1 MPHFSSDKSQKVFK
15 IQKNSPLPIIA
26 IFLLLIALCGIV
38 SADINQSYTDIVGP
52 ISSATVSANPSY
64 STGTPINGTVNLSSY
79 NGNNMLL
86 SQITALDSKSVR
98 LTTLSPVGCN
108 ADFLYW
114 PSPTGAV
121 TLSDSSNNIIG
132 TGNIY
137 FTEISNSST
146 TLAQYDVLLQNLV
159 WFPSANNVLLTSG
172 YQNSIIT
179 MQYTLSPALPSDVIF
194 RFGTSS
200 NPITGAQSTLFFN
213 LGTSA
218 GTESVLSSPDAI
230 SQTTQHFNYNFQNI
244 VTVTYVNSS
253 SQYNWNIN
261 KSSSLGVSGISIS
274 NVTDGSGVLSGT
286 VTDGIT
292 KNGASYTP
300 PIFINITDPIIGTQF
315 LHTAFYPTF
324 TLYAPIT
331 NSTINMPLPITFS
344 SNSVIPSDVNQVV
357 FNTNFPNSNNI
368 LSNILYDNNQ
378 TQRNPLNFYKKS
390 GNWYQSDGIGFNINL
405 GSTLPNSFTTTF
417 INANNYYVT
426 ATLNSNLIGGFAAN
440 NPLSF
445 YITGTNAGTSAYFT
459 ISDSKTG
466 NPISGSILG
475 IFDVPNQ
482 KWTNTTLT
490 SGSINL
496 PLNTNYFYAY
506 QGTAPN
512 YQPSAFNTL
521 LIPSGGGNAT
531 ISIALIPSSLA
542 VTAGNT
548 TISIAVVNGLTNA
561 PVSGATV
568 TVSAANATNY
578 TTQSQTTVNGNTLFI
593 VPTGNTYTASASA
606 TGYQSGSLIAVVG
619 SSPVTQTISLTPLSS
634 VPTIATSTTT
644 YPGQQPSIYPTLNGT
659 VTDQTNPFFGNAIDW
674 LGFMG
679 AKPSE
684 IALVLAF
691 LLILLGGVCGSA
703 ASSVGLGYA
712 YQPDPLGALA
722 GALLG
727 FIASVAFGF
736 FPAWLAVAAV
746 IIIAFIVARRAWA

>member
-1 MPHFSSDKSQKVFK
+1 LPHFSSDKSQKVFK

-38 SADINQSYTDIVGP
+38 SADLNQSYVDSIGP
-52 ISSATVSANPSY
+52 IPSVFASPIPGY
-64 STGTPINGTVNLSSY
+64 TGMSGTQTGTINISTW
-79 NGNNMLL
+79 NGN
-86 SQITALDSKSVR
+86 TANFAQYTYIDFKNLKVQGR
-98 LTTLSPVGCN
+98 VPIGTTVLN
-108 ADFLYW
+108 W
-114 PSPTGAV
+114 PSPSTSVNIYSGA
-121 TLSDSSNNIIG
+121 TLVG
-132 TGNIY
+132 TGILTYSFVSNTTPLLAQYEVSLSSITWLPAISSVGFTSGWQLNILQLQY
-137 FTEISNSST
+137 NPATMGYPDPMWTFGVSSST
-146 TLAQYDVLLQNLV
+146 TGLGSFA
-159 WFPSANNVLLTSG
+159 G
-172 YQNSIIT
+172 
-179 MQYTLSPALPSDVIF
+179 MIF
-194 RFGTSS
+194 S
-200 NPITGAQSTLFFN
+200 TGAIGVGNTL
-213 LGTSA
+213 A
-218 GTESVLSSPDAI
+218 GDINNNIQNNFLYQFKNTVFVN
-230 SQTTQHFNYNFQNI
+230 QNNTTGAL
-244 VTVTYVNSS
+244 T
-253 SQYNWNIN
+253 WNII
-261 KSSSLGVSGISIS
+261 KVSSVPWSGISVS
-274 NVTDGSGVLSGT
+274 NVSDGSGVLSAT
-286 VTDGIT
+286 VLDSLN
-292 KNGASYTP
+292 KNGVSYNS
-300 PIFINITDPIIGTQF
+300 PIYMNITDVFTGTQF
-315 LHTAFYPTF
+315 LNTFFYPTF
-324 TLYAPIT
+324 ALYAPIT
-331 NSTINMPLPITFS
+331 NSSTNTPLSIELS
-344 SNSVIPSDVNQVV
+344 SSSTIPSDVNQLV

-368 LSNILYDNNQ
+368 FSNLLYDNNQ
-378 TQRNPLNFYKKS
+378 TQRNPLSFYKKTN
-390 GNWYQSDGIGFNINL
+390 GYWYQSDGIGFNINL
-405 GSTLPNSFTTTF
+405 GSTLPNTFTTTF
-417 INANNYYVT
+417 INAGNYYVT
-426 ATLNSNLIGGFAAN
+426 ATLSSNLIGGFAAN
-440 NPLSF
+440 NPLRF
-445 YITGTNAGTSAYFT
+445 YITGTNAGTYAYFT

-578 TTQSQTTVNGNTLFI
+578 ATQSQTTVNGNALFV

>member
-1 MPHFSSDKSQKVFK
+1 MPHFPSDKSQKVFK

-38 SADINQSYTDIVGP
+38 SADNVLNASLSTAQGYAFTTPVEYAALNPTLALYFNNAQYLSNLNYVSTTNNKILF
-52 ISSATVSANPSY
+52 SSWNPNYFKSWSSPASLFY
-64 STGTPINGTVNLSSY
+64 GSNLLC
-79 NGNNMLL
+79 NGNFYA
-86 SQITALDSKSVR
+86 SFV
-98 LTTLSPVGCN
+98 
-108 ADFLYW
+108 
-114 PSPTGAV
+114 
-121 TLSDSSNNIIG
+121 
-132 TGNIY
+132 
-137 FTEISNSST
+137 SNSSP
-146 TLAQYDVLLQNLV
+146 TLAY
-159 WFPSANNVLLTSG
+159 
-172 YQNSIIT
+172 
-179 MQYTLSPALPSDVIF
+179 
-194 RFGTSS
+194 
-200 NPITGAQSTLFFN
+200 FN
-213 LGTSA
+213 LQYIPS
-218 GTESVLSSPDAI
+218 
-230 SQTTQHFNYNFQNI
+230 NI
-244 VTVTYVNSS
+244 LTNLT
-253 SQYNWNIN
+253 
-261 KSSSLGVSGISIS
+261 GVSGQIPVTISIS
-274 NVTDGSGVLSGT
+274 NPPSPWPVAAYYVGTPGTAPPVGTTTAYFTGYSNFPLEATGVGFTNSASWNYNFINSISLVNNAGTQSTISINRIFNSTGVLLSSYSEIIINDSLSNIYLNSASSNNQVLSFNPPQF
-286 VTDGIT
+286 VT
-292 KNGASYTP
+292 
-300 PIFINITDPIIGTQF
+300 IIDLNTGTQWSQVF
-315 LHTAFYPTF
+315 NYVKISMT
-324 TLYAPIT
+324 APIL
-331 NSTINMPLPITFS
+331 NASINTPLSLQLVS
-344 SNSVIPSDVNQVV
+344 SNGIIPSDINAIS
-357 FNTNFPNSNNI
+357 FTTNFPNSNNI
-368 LSNILYDNNQ
+368 LSSILYDNNQ
-378 TQRNPLNFYKKS
+378 TQRNPLTFYKKS

-405 GSTLPNSFTTTF
+405 GSTFPNSFTTTF
-417 INANNYYVT
+417 INANKYYVT

-440 NPLSF
+440 NPLRF
-445 YITGTNAGTSAYFT
+445 YITGTNAGTYAYFT
-459 ISDSKTG
+459 ISDSITG

-496 PLNTNYFYAY
+496 PLTTNYFYAY

-531 ISIALIPSSLA
+531 ISIALIPSTLA

-578 TTQSQTTVNGNTLFI
+578 TTQSQTTVNGNTLFV

>member
-1 MPHFSSDKSQKVFK
+1 MKINIKLFYVLFICLVVFPS
-15 IQKNSPLPIIA
+15 IVCAFPSYNFNATYSP
-26 IFLLLIALCGIV
+26 
-38 SADINQSYTDIVGP
+38 IVG
-52 ISSATVSANPSY
+52 ATQEYTYNNGGGAAQF
-64 STGTPINGTVNLSSY
+64 INRTLTLGSY
-79 NGNNMLL
+79 NGNLL
-86 SQITALDSKSVR
+86 NLGSITSIDTGSIDITTSSSQGTW
-98 LTTLSPVGCN
+98 LS
-108 ADFLYW
+108 
-114 PSPTGAV
+114 
-121 TLSDSSNNIIG
+121 G
-132 TGNIY
+132 TYLANIY
-137 FTEISNSST
+137 SPMQSLLLGTCSVSINYVSNT
-146 TLAQYDVLLQNLV
+146 TPTAAIYDINI
-159 WFPSANNVLLTSG
+159 
-172 YQNSIIT
+172 NSIYWNNT
-179 MQYTLSPALPSDVIF
+179 VKTYALPSGNPASEQLNISYTADSAMSQYK
-194 RFGTSS
+194 SS
-200 NPITGAQSTLFFN
+200 SATNHPISG
-213 LGTSA
+213 SA
-218 GTESVLSSPDAI
+218 GLIYYQSPGSSYPYISAVLGSYMTNTFTYNFINQINI
-230 SQTTQHFNYNFQNI
+230 SQTSTGYSYYITKGDGTPQNTGYSI
-244 VTVTYVNSS
+244 V
-253 SQYNWNIN
+253 NITDASGGIPYPSTLN
-261 KSSSLGVSGISIS
+261 AINISGIFY
-274 NVTDGSGVLSGT
+274 NVPV
-286 VTDGIT
+286 
-292 KNGASYTP
+292 
-300 PIFINITDPIIGTQF
+300 FINIQDPQTNYF
-315 LHTAFYPTF
+315 WNFTAFYPRYNLT
-324 TLYAPIT
+324 APIL
-331 NSTINMPLPITFS
+331 NSTVNTPISISLRS
-344 SNSVIPSDVNQVV
+344 STGLNPSDVNQVV

-368 LSNILYDNNQ
+368 PSNILYDNNQ

-405 GSTLPNSFTTTF
+405 GSTLPNTFTTTF
-417 INANNYYVT
+417 INTGNYYVT

-440 NPLSF
+440 NPLRF
-445 YITGTNAGTSAYFT
+445 YITGTNAGTYAYFT

-578 TTQSQTTVNGNTLFI
+578 PTQSQTTVNGNTLFV

>member
-38 SADINQSYTDIVGP
+38 SADNVLNASLSDAQGYAFSTISEQSGGDTTFALYFNNAQYLSNLNYVSTTNNK
-52 ISSATVSANPSY
+52 ISFSSWNPNNVKSWSSPASLFY
-64 STGTPINGTVNLSSY
+64 GSNLLC
-79 NGNNMLL
+79 NGNFYASFVSNY
-86 SQITALDSKSVR
+86 SP
-98 LTTLSPVGCN
+98 TLS
-108 ADFLYW
+108 Y
-114 PSPTGAV
+114 
-121 TLSDSSNNIIG
+121 
-132 TGNIY
+132 
-137 FTEISNSST
+137 
-146 TLAQYDVLLQNLV
+146 
-159 WFPSANNVLLTSG
+159 
-172 YQNSIIT
+172 
-179 MQYTLSPALPSDVIF
+179 
-194 RFGTSS
+194 
-200 NPITGAQSTLFFN
+200 FN
-213 LGTSA
+213 LQYIPS
-218 GTESVLSSPDAI
+218 
-230 SQTTQHFNYNFQNI
+230 NI
-244 VTVTYVNSS
+244 LTNLT
-253 SQYNWNIN
+253 
-261 KSSSLGVSGISIS
+261 GVSGQIPVTISIS
-274 NVTDGSGVLSGT
+274 NPPSPWPVSAYYLGSYAPPVGTTTAYFTGYSHDPLEATGVGS
-286 VTDGIT
+286 
-292 KNGASYTP
+292 ASAASWNYN
-300 PIFINITDPIIGTQF
+300 FINSISLVNNAGSQSTISINRIF
-315 LHTAFYPTF
+315 
-324 TLYAPIT
+324 
-331 NSTINMPLPITFS
+331 NSTGGLLSSYSEIIINDSINTIY
-344 SNSVIPSDVNQVV
+344 SNSVNTNNQVFSFNPPQSVTIIDLNTGTQWSQVFNYVNINMTAPILNASINTPLTLQLVSSNGIIPSDINAIS
-357 FNTNFPNSNNI
+357 FTTNFPNSNNI

-378 TQRNPLNFYKKS
+378 TQRNPLTFYKKS

-405 GSTLPNSFTTTF
+405 GSTLSNSFTTTF

-440 NPLSF
+440 NPLRF

-496 PLNTNYFYAY
+496 PLTTNYFYAY

-578 TTQSQTTVNGNTLFI
+578 TTQSQTTVNGNTLFV